1 VREFEPAS
9 DPVIGRVHLN
19 SILVVEIG
27 FKVDLWGLVLRLVVL
42 LLGLEVGTVDLLL
55 DVGDGRLE
63 CGLQALLL
71 DLFSVMAILKL
82 LLLLMLM
89 LDQRLLLLQ
98 LLSKA
103 LVLLLGRDHAR

>member
-1 VREFEPAS
+1 
-9 DPVIGRVHLN
+9 
-19 SILVVEIG
+19 LVVKIG
-27 FKVDLWGLVLRLVVL
+27 FKVDLLRLVLRLVVL

-63 CGLQALLL
+63 GGLQALLL

-82 LLLLMLM
+82 LLLLLM
-89 LDQRLLLLQ
+89 LDQRLLLLL

-103 LVLLLGRDHAR
+103 LVLLLG